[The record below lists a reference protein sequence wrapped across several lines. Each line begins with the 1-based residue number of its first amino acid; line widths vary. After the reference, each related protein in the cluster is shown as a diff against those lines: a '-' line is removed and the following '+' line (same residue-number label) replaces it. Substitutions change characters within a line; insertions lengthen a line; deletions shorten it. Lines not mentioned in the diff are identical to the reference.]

1 MSEIFT
7 AFDVGTY
14 GIRAA
19 IGRVDERQ
27 GLSVL
32 AVAHDEVRGAI
43 DQKGVA
49 HIERLVG
56 ILQGILDKLQRQ
68 SSIVIQ
74 QAWVGITHEAM
85 RTETANAIITFP
97 RADHEVG
104 WDDLLRLREQAIHR
118 PVPPG
123 YRLIHAV
130 PVWYRLD
137 YRDRLSD
144 PIGMSGIRLEGE
156 YLLFYAPEAYLT
168 ALYRC
173 FERVGLQVKGFLAA
187 PLMAA
192 QALLTPEE
200 KNTGVGYVDIGG
212 NHTSVVLYH
221 EGRIKR
227 FVVLPLGGQLV
238 TQDIREA
245 IRRILPPQAETL
257 KQQLGLA
264 YRPLLSQDQ
273 IISIQPDPRRPDTV
287 DVRLSFL
294 VEVIQARLQEI
305 FEFVAA
311 EIDKAQLLSDL
322 HAGLYIAGGT
332 AYFQGLQ
339 QLVEYTTGLAAHI
352 VSAQHLVASGIM
364 DPFNRPDF
372 ANLAAI
378 LDQAPKLHEL
388 ALSIAVSLPAA
399 DAPPPTQNVI
409 PKNSKPKTSKF
420 FDKIRTYM
428 EKTIRIP
435 NDLID

>member
-1 MSEIFT
+1 MSDIFT
-7 AFDVGTY
+7 AFDIGTY

-19 IGRVDERQ
+19 IGRMDEKH

-32 AVAHDEVRGAI
+32 AVAQDEVRGAI
-43 DQKGVA
+43 DHKGVA

-56 ILQGILDKLQRQ
+56 ILQGIVDKLQRQ

-74 QAWVGITHEAM
+74 QAWVGITHELVH
-85 RTETANAIITFP
+85 TETANAIITFP
-97 RADHEVG
+97 RTDHEVG
-104 WDDLLRLREQAIHR
+104 WEDLLRLREQAIHR

-123 YRLIHAV
+123 YRLIHAI

-137 YRDRLSD
+137 HRDRLSD

-168 ALYRC
+168 TLYRC
-173 FERVGLQVKGFLAA
+173 FERVGVGIKGFLVA

-200 KNTGVGYVDIGG
+200 KSTGVGYVDIGAH
-212 NHTSVVLYH
+212 HTSVILYYQ
-221 EGRIKR
+221 GQIKR
-227 FVVLPLGGQLV
+227 FVILPLGGQLV

-257 KQQLGLA
+257 KQRLGLA
-264 YRPLLSQDQ
+264 YRPLLLQDQ
-273 IISIQPDPRRPDTV
+273 IISIQPDPRRSDSV
-287 DVRLSFL
+287 EVRLSFL

-311 EIDKAQLLSDL
+311 EIDKANLLGDL
-322 HAGLYIAGGT
+322 PAGLYIAGGT
-332 AYFQGLQ
+332 AYFRGLKE
-339 QLVEYTTGLAAHI
+339 LVEYTTGLATHL
-352 VSAQHLVASGIM
+352 VSAHHLVVSGIM
-364 DPFNRPDF
+364 DPFKRPDF

-388 ALSIAVSLPAA
+388 ALSISVPPPAA
-399 DAPPPTQNVI
+399 NTSPSAQTITQNSR
-409 PKNSKPKTSKF
+409 SKSGKF
-420 FDKIRTYM
+420 FEKLRAYM

-435 NDLID
+435 SDLID

>member
-137 YRDRLSD
+137 HRDRLSD

-173 FERVGLQVKGFLAA
+173 FERVGLQVKGFLVA

-200 KNTGVGYVDIGG
+200 KNTGVGYVDIGAH
-212 NHTSVVLYH
+212 HTSVILYQK
-221 EGRIKR
+221 GQIKR
-227 FVVLPLGGQLV
+227 LAVLPLGGSLI
-238 TQDIREA
+238 TQDIREM

-257 KQQLGLA
+257 KKRLGLA
-264 YRPLLSQDQ
+264 FRPLLTQDQ
-273 IISIQPDPRRPDTV
+273 IISIQPDPRRPDTLE
-287 DVRLSFL
+287 VRHSLL

-305 FEFVAA
+305 FEFVAH
-311 EIDKAQLLSDL
+311 EIDKAGLLQDL

-332 AYFQGLQ
+332 ACLAGLRE
-339 QLVEYTTGLAAHI
+339 LVEYTTGLSAHI
-352 VSAQHLVASGIM
+352 VSPVQLIANGIVE
-364 DPFNRPDF
+364 PFQQPDL

-388 ALSIAVSLPAA
+388 TLYIPMDNSPSPSDTISPAQ
-399 DAPPPTQNVI
+399 DN
-409 PKNSKPKTSKF
+409 KPKRK
-420 FDKIRTYM
+420 KIFEKMFSYM
-428 EKTIRIP
+428 EKTFKLP
-435 NDLID
+435 SDLID